1 MISYAEV
8 TADLFTC
15 PAQAIAHC
23 VSADLAM
30 SKGIALEFRNR
41 FGRVDLLQQ
50 QEGPVRVLN
59 NVGPY
64 SHIFYLV
71 TKERYNHKPTY
82 ETLYHCLMEMKRYI
96 LLENITSL
104 AIPILGC
111 GLDRLDWKQVRVM
124 LQNLFADVPIALTV
138 CHI

>member
-1 MISYAEV
+1 MLSYAEV
-8 TADLFTC
+8 SADLFTC

-30 SKGIALEFRNR
+30 GKGIALQFRNR
-41 FGRVDLLQQ
+41 FGRVDILQQ
-50 QEGPVRVLN
+50 QEGLVLVLD

-71 TKERYNHKPTY
+71 TKERYWHKPTY
-82 ETLYHCLMEMKRYI
+82 ESLYASLVELRRYI
-96 LLENITSL
+96 LLEGITTL

-111 GLDRLDWKQVRVM
+111 GLDRLDWSRVRIM
-124 LQNLFADVPIALTV
+124 LHGLFADVPITLTV
-138 CHI
+138 CHQ